1 MKRFV
6 PFFASCAALLAAA
19 GAAGAATVLDVG
31 DGPAVISESGEYVV
45 TGTSTANG
53 VLVTNGASADV
64 TMRDLRVTLSG
75 EAVCPFLVESGC
87 TARVALEG
95 TSRLAGG
102 KCAAGVGVV
111 AGAKFAVAAES
122 TGSLVATGGENASGI
137 GSFGGADAYRECGE
151 IEIAGGRI
159 SATGGK
165 YGTGIGEFGTA
176 TVGRTGGGSIRISGG
191 EVEANSFGSGPTG
204 AGLGGA
210 GRSVGRI
217 EITGGRVRTA
227 CFTQKG
233 AGIYCATGRLAI
245 AGGTVTARKRMEFGT
260 WTNDV
265 RVETGTL
272 EITGGS
278 LLAEGFGSVKAAA
291 TNDGAGHAVCM
302 VEMPGAVD
310 GGGTAPVA
318 LSVRNEAAGTEY
330 RYEGAGHG
338 DGRTS
343 LYFWLPA
350 GVHVLSEAEGTVRAA
365 FETAGDGSVLRR
377 LEGRPSEWAEK
388 PRLTDIGIGGGD
400 APVRLEVSE
409 GLALR
414 YPFAVECTGKMDG
427 EAPDWRADGVSWTVA
442 GDNALEVERDGGA
455 ASCFYRLDFGE

>member
-31 DGPAVISESGEYVV
+31 NGPAVISESGEYVV

-53 VLVTNGASADV
+53 VLVTNGASADITV
-64 TMRDLRVTLSG
+64 RNLSIALT
-75 EAVCPFLVESGC
+75 ESKVCPMLVESGC
-87 TARVALEG
+87 TARVTLEG
-95 TSRLAGG
+95 TNTLRGG
-102 KCAAGVGVV
+102 NAAAGVGVV
-111 AGAKFAVAAES
+111 AGAKFAVTAES
-122 TGSLVATGGENASGI
+122 TGLLVATGGENASGI
-137 GSFGGADAYRECGE
+137 GSFGGRLSYRECGD

-159 SATGGK
+159 VATAGLNGS
-165 YGTGIGEFGTA
+165 GIGEFGTA
-176 TVGRTGGGSIRISGG
+176 HAGGGSILISGG
-191 EVEANSFGSGPTG
+191 EVEANSFGSGTPG

-217 EITGGRVRTA
+217 EITGGRIRAT
-227 CFTQKG
+227 CFSQKG
-233 AGIYCATGRLAI
+233 AGIYCATGGLAI
-245 AGGTVTARKRMEFGT
+245 AGGTVTARKRLEFGT

-272 EITGGS
+272 TITGGS
-278 LLAEGFGSVKAAA
+278 LLAEGFRSVKAAA
-291 TNDGAGHAVCM
+291 TNDGAGNAVCM
-302 VEMPGAVD
+302 VEMPDAVD

-318 LSVRNEAAGTEY
+318 LSVRNEATGTEY

-350 GVHVLSEAEGTVRAA
+350 GVHVISDAEETVCGA

-377 LEGRPSEWAEK
+377 LEGRPSEWAER

-400 APVRLEVSE
+400 VPVRLEVSE

-414 YPFAVECTGKMDG
+414 YPFAVECVEKMDG

-442 GDNALEVERDGGA
+442 GDNVLDVKREGEAG
-455 ASCFYRLDFGE
+455 SCFYRLDFGE